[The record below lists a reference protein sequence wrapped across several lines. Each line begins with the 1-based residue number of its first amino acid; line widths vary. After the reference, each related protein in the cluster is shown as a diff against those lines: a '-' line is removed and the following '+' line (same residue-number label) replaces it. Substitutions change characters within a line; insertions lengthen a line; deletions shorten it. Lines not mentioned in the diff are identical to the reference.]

1 MDNNI
6 FKKNLDKSLK
16 LLGCQ
21 IPFGF
26 PYQLP
31 QILKSFGIK
40 YFVTGKLH
48 WNDTTKFPH
57 GFFWWQS
64 PDGSKILSLMSP
76 PNVAGVMDTNPIIMT
91 DHALNWEQQTGLKEI
106 FWLPGVGD
114 HGGSHDS

>member
-1 MDNNI
+1 MWVEPEV
-6 FKKNLDKSLK
+6 NLISGESLFRQ
-16 LLGCQ
+16 LLYGQKYFQEKFGQ
-21 IPFGF
+21 ITETAWLPDTFGF

-31 QILKSFGIK
+31 QILQSFGIK

-76 PNVAGVMDTNPIIMT
+76 PNAARCWRP
-91 DHALNWEQQTGLKEI
+91 WRR
-106 FWLPGVGD
+106 
-114 HGGSHDS
+114 SDS